1 MPRIVISLTTSPVR
15 IRAMRDMLMALAA
28 QDGGVAGIL
37 LNLPY
42 RFARTGEP
50 YDIPDWIAAVPNLR
64 INRCR
69 DYGPATKL
77 LGALECEADPDTLI
91 ITVDDDV
98 LYPTGM
104 VAAYR
109 HYAAAGETCV
119 YCTCGF
125 TIADPFAFATEVRG
139 SLLPVRGHL
148 IRVQVA
154 EGYGSC
160 LYRRTFFDPDIFA
173 IQNVPDF
180 LRYSDDIYISNYLAR
195 RNIAI
200 RTVQCEGFGGPKFW
214 QSRMLPHGLG
224 GDALHRNEQI
234 GTNRQRYAL
243 AVDYLIRNNIY
254 FLGGLPG
261 LPRKGLAKPESP
273 WVDGSLVR

>member
-28 QDGGVAGIL
+28 QDGGVAEIL

-50 YDIPDWIAAVPNLR
+50 YDIPDWIAAIPNLR
-64 INRCR
+64 INRCP

-98 LYPTGM
+98 LYPNGM

-109 HYAAAGETCV
+109 RYAAGGETCV

-125 TIADPFAFATEVRG
+125 TIADPFAFAIEVRG

-148 IRVQVA
+148 MRVQVA

-160 LYRRTFFDPDIFA
+160 LYRRSFFDPDIFA

-261 LPRKGLAKPESP
+261 HPRTGLAKPESP

>member
-1 MPRIVISLTTSPVR
+1 MRRIVISLTTSPVR
-15 IRAMRDMLMALAA
+15 IRAMRDMLMALAT
-28 QDGGVAGIL
+28 QDGGVAEIL

-50 YDIPDWIAAVPNLR
+50 YDIPDWIAAVPKLR

-77 LGALECEADPDTLI
+77 LGALECETAPDTLI

-98 LYPTGM
+98 LYPDGM

-109 HYAAAGETCV
+109 RSAAGGETCA

-125 TIADPFAFATEVRG
+125 NIADPFAFAIEVRG

-148 IRVQVA
+148 MRVQVA

-160 LYRRTFFDPDIFA
+160 LYRRSFFDSDIFA

-195 RNIAI
+195 RTIGI
-200 RTVQCEGFGGPKFW
+200 RTVQLEGFGGPKFW
-214 QSRMLPHGLG
+214 QSRMLPYGLG
-224 GDALHRNEQI
+224 SDALHRNEQI

-254 FLGGLPG
+254 FLDGLPG
-261 LPRKGLAKPESP
+261 YPRTAQGKPNSP
-273 WVDGSLVR
+273 CVDGSLVQ